1 MSPRA
6 ALPCR
11 ASNFWVS
18 GFQCGT
24 GLLIRNAHS
33 PFSSND
39 CLRKAAVQHHIV
51 HHVMHKPMYNAPRQP
66 DTAGVN
72 TMRTTIT
79 LDDKLLKQAEQAI
92 GTDERS
98 VVIHEGLRALV
109 QREAARR
116 LIQLGG
122 SVPNAQLPPRRR
134 PDPDG
139 ATHRK
144 RA

>member
-1 MSPRA
+1 
-6 ALPCR
+6 
-11 ASNFWVS
+11 
-18 GFQCGT
+18 
-24 GLLIRNAHS
+24 
-33 PFSSND
+33 
-39 CLRKAAVQHHIV
+39 
-51 HHVMHKPMYNAPRQP
+51 
-66 DTAGVN
+66 
-72 TMRTTIT
+72 MRTTIT